1 MPSWLRRYSPERDIA
16 SRSPSRAAPGDARKQ
31 QERSSSWGRGS
42 GHRRDPPKRLRGE
55 AHPAPFTRVRLPRAS
70 PGQAALRV
78 QSKATGHILNSGRPC
93 GTSAGLG
100 PSGRRSSVV
109 PREKWPMIWVEG
121 PPCTRGPALA
131 VRRRGASLCAPPLR
145 RPWGNRGPLPL
156 FPGDHGSGGR
166 KNGSWDTL
174 QVAPGKLQ
182 VGMKQGKG
190 AVAAEQVSFKDPALR
205 TLLFSS
211 ACTLG
216 LEECHS
222 GFHTDTF
229 LPNQVAAVCC

>member
-1 MPSWLRRYSPERDIA
+1 MARSGAAGLRSWLRRYSPERDIA

-42 GHRRDPPKRLRGE
+42 GHRREPRKRLRGE

-78 QSKATGHILNSGRPC
+78 QSTATGQILNSGRPC

-145 RPWGNRGPLPL
+145 RPGGNRGPLPL
-156 FPGDHGSGGR
+156 FPGDHGSRGR
-166 KNGSWDTL
+166 KKGS
-174 QVAPGKLQ
+174 
-182 VGMKQGKG
+182 
-190 AVAAEQVSFKDPALR
+190 
-205 TLLFSS
+205 
-211 ACTLG
+211 
-216 LEECHS
+216 
-222 GFHTDTF
+222 
-229 LPNQVAAVCC
+229 